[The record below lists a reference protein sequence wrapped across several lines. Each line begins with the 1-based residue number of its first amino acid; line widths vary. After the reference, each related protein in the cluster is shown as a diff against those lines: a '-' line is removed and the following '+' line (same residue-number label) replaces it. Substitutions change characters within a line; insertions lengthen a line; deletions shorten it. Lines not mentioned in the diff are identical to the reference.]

1 MVHIVK
7 AMFFSSSHVQMWE
20 LDHKEG
26 WALKNWCFWT
36 VVLKKALESPLDS
49 KEIKSVNLK
58 GNQPWIFTGRTD
70 AEPEAPILWSPDAKS
85 QLTGKDSDAGKDWRQ
100 EKGTK
105 RMRWLDGI
113 TESMHMSF
121 SKFWEMV
128 KDREACRA
136 SVHGVAKIGHNLA
149 PEQQFLLLNLPFSI
163 LYKVKYLM

>member
-85 QLTGKDSDAGKDWRQ
+85 QLIGKDWCWERLKAGG
-100 EKGTK
+100 EGVTDDE
-105 RMRWLDGI
+105 MVGWHHWSNGHEF
-113 TESMHMSF
+113 T
-121 SKFWEMV
+121 KFWEMV
-128 KDREACRA
+128 KDREAWHA
-136 SVHGVAKIGHNLA
+136 AVHGVTKSQTGLSNWT
-149 PEQQFLLLNLPFSI
+149 ELNLIYTF
-163 LYKVKYLM
+163 